1 MHMLVLEAVLIY
13 KGELKMENDIRKY
26 KNPYVQQ
33 YVAPFGYHFSRNGV
47 NYGRIAWFSNVNGIT
62 IEKDE
67 EL

>member
-1 MHMLVLEAVLIY
+1 
-13 KGELKMENDIRKY
+13 MENDIRKY

-33 YVAPFGYHFSRNGV
+33 YVAPLGYHFSRNGV

>member
-1 MHMLVLEAVLIY
+1 MLVLEAVLIY

-33 YVAPFGYHFSRNGV
+33 YVAPLGYHFSRNGI